1 MGRLN
6 DIIGGAVVLSYMIAA
21 LFFFR
26 FWTGSRDRLFAFFAA
41 AFAILGLQRLA
52 VLLLSDFSE
61 HQALLYSLRLVAFLL
76 IIAAVVDKNRR
87 PRVN

>member
-6 DIIGGAVVLSYMIAA
+6 DIMGGGVVVSYLIVA
-21 LFFFR
+21 LFFLR

-52 VLLLSDFSE
+52 VLLLSGFGE
-61 HQALLYSLRLVAFLL
+61 HQALLYSMRLVAFLL
-76 IIAAVVDKNRR
+76 IIAAVADKNRR
-87 PRVN
+87 PRAT